1 MEREDWL
8 YKGTATDQEFGVV
21 GKYEAHVIFEPAMK
35 RIFMVV
41 KYESTSQ
48 YGGISYEE
56 NFGFYW
62 DPFDLTV
69 RGLNNLDWDGE
80 LEGHCGSKFILYTR

>member
-21 GKYEAHVIFEPAMK
+21 GKFEIHVVFEPAMK

-41 KYESTSQ
+41 KYESTS
-48 YGGISYEE
+48 
-56 NFGFYW
+56 
-62 DPFDLTV
+62 
-69 RGLNNLDWDGE
+69 
-80 LEGHCGSKFILYTR
+80 